1 MMCPKCGME
10 LASKSYKPMTDDMTD
25 DMEVS
30 AKDAVLE
37 DLLKMLEGSAGS
49 KLGKPKA
56 VAIEMVSK
64 EDEDEEEEA

>member
-10 LASKSYKPMTDDMTD
+10 LAEKSDKPMTD

-37 DLLKMLEGSAGS
+37 DLLKMLEGSAGA

-56 VAIEMVSK
+56 IALEMVTEKPYK
-64 EDEDEEEEA
+64 EKEDEEEEA

>member
-10 LASKSYKPMTDDMTD
+10 LADKSDKPMTD

-37 DLLKMLEGSAGS
+37 DLLKMLEGSAGA

-56 VAIEMVSK
+56 VAIEMVASK
-64 EDEDEEEEA
+64 DEDEEEEA

>member
-1 MMCPKCGME
+1 MMCPKCGMQ
-10 LASKSYKPMTDDMTD
+10 LAEKSDT

-37 DLLKMLEGSAGS
+37 DLIKMLEGSAGA

-56 VAIEMVSK
+56 IALEMVTEKPMGKPYK
-64 EDEDEEEEA
+64 EDDEEEEA